1 MLKTQL
7 AGAQEGNPCSMNN
20 FPLFVLEPGER
31 QTAHFAHCIS
41 TFHIMCDIHKV
52 HCERCGESLACSL
65 SLSLSLQRA
74 AVLRWKIH
82 IASERA
88 ANKEQEREI
97 GNSICMKGKVN

>member
-31 QTAHFAHCIS
+31 QTAHFAHV
-41 TFHIMCDIHKV
+41 FHIYNVPYIL
-52 HCERCGESLACSL
+52 CERCGE
-65 SLSLSLQRA
+65 SLSLQRA